1 MIQNTA
7 LQGNRATIKVLAML
21 FIIPLLLAVISAQI
35 YTVTDNTGWT
45 LESDTGINI
54 QATGIITN
62 NYNVYLQNFTI
73 GIPSGA
79 VNKPTNAYV
88 IVGGFD
94 YPCNYSKMD
103 ILRNVTIIYNATD
116 GLAEFPEVNLSP
128 NTHYALAYNNPNGA
142 GMDEGY
148 KLVTHPIGNSPDL
161 QTEWRT
167 LCGLNQTV
175 TTGLVTTIGESNVTL
190 FVPPPP
196 ALQVTI
202 NNPPD
207 NITINSNRAR
217 LNGTV
222 VNTWSNSTI
231 KNLTWFVNF
240 TGVMKSIHN
249 INTVSNNT
257 LNNFQT
263 LANVD
268 GYYEWLLQSCNNY
281 TMCFNSSIRHFTLDD
296 IPQVAI
302 LVSPVDFA
310 NFTSQYVTLTAYTSH
325 DDSANLTFY
334 INDTG
339 TFRNIST
346 INNPIGF
353 VNYSHV
359 VNLSFNATYFWS
371 AYTCDS
377 SGFCN
382 FSTANRSFSDF
393 FNPSITVY
401 QKGIFYVDFT
411 QSINQILVIIAVIF
425 AVFLFF
431 VNQRIISSVLVEAIG
446 FIFLFNQLNII
457 LSLVFVVGGIII
469 LFLQENDALR
479 K

>member
-1 MIQNTA
+1 MKNTA

-21 FIIPLLLAVISAQI
+21 FIIPLFLAVISAQI

-45 LESDTGINI
+45 GESDVGNNM
-54 QATGIITN
+54 QGTGIITN
-62 NYNVYLQNFTI
+62 NYNVFIQNVTI
-73 GIPSGA
+73 GIPAGA
-79 VNKPTNAYV
+79 VNKPSHAY
-88 IVGGFD
+88 ILIGGTGF
-94 YPCNYSKMD
+94 PCD
-103 ILRNVTIIYNATD
+103 FGGIIANVTITYNATD
-116 GLAEFPEVNLSP
+116 GFADFGEVKLNAS
-128 NTHYALAYNNPNGA
+128 THYGLMYNNLAG
-142 GMDEGY
+142 GMDAGY

-175 TTGLVTTIGESNVTL
+175 TTGLITTIGETNVTTII
-190 FVPPPP
+190 PPPP
-196 ALQVTI
+196 AMEI
-202 NNPPD
+202 NLNAPAD
-207 NITINSNRAR
+207 NFTINSNRGR

-222 VNTWSNSTI
+222 ENNWLNATI
-231 KNLTWFVNF
+231 RNVTWFANF
-240 TGVMKSIHN
+240 TGTMRGSHTIT
-249 INTVSNNT
+249 TVANNT
-257 LNNFQT
+257 LSNWLFPAQ
-263 LANVD
+263 VD
-268 GYYEWLLQSCNNY
+268 GYYTWLMESCNNQSK
-281 TMCFNSSIRHFTLDD
+281 CFNSTERHFTLDD

-393 FNPSITVY
+393 FNPSINVY
-401 QKGIFYVDFT
+401 QRGIFYVDFT
-411 QSINQILVIIAVIF
+411 QGINQILVIIAIAF
-425 AVFLFF
+425 AIFLFI

-446 FIFLFNQLNII
+446 FIFLFNELNII
-457 LSLVFVVGGIII
+457 LSLVFVLGGIII
-469 LFLQENDALR
+469 LFLQENDGLKR
-479 K
+479 